1 MRGIEWY
8 YKRSIVASKYR
19 FFFEQ
24 YNFPQRSKHKRKN
37 EKLNKSDSPW
47 GLVYNL
53 SQVTGIPVY
62 DVLYKWSFEN
72 ILLFSR
78 ATPSYD
84 VEEEKK
90 EKEWDERLDANNP
103 DNFKNDADI
112 IYE

>member
-1 MRGIEWY
+1 MRRIEY
-8 YKRSIVASKYR
+8 DYKQNVVSSKHR

-24 YNFPQRSKHKRKN
+24 YNFPKRSKRKRKN
-37 EKLNKSDSPW
+37 EKLNRSDSPW

-53 SQVTGIPVY
+53 SQSTGIPVY

-84 VEEEKK
+84 VEEEKE